1 MDNKGLFAR
10 IRERLFQRKEA
21 GADVE
26 PVIQEPEQA
35 QETEIVQGIDRIEL
49 QEQLQI
55 IRAVDLYMDQF
66 VLPKRKPDPTL
77 TRGFALQNQV
87 FVTLGEERVY
97 RTNMDVFF
105 QEKATGER
113 KIEYL
118 VSLVRFADDE
128 WRVFQVK
135 EVLPAISESN

>member
-1 MDNKGLFAR
+1 MEKKGLFAR

-21 GADVE
+21 GAQPGLMIEE
-26 PVIQEPEQA
+26 PTQS

-49 QEQLQI
+49 AEQLQI
-55 IRAVDLYMDQF
+55 IRAVHLYMDEF
-66 VLPKRKPDPTL
+66 VLPNRKPDPAL
-77 TRGFALQNQV
+77 TKGFALQNEV
-87 FVTLGEERVY
+87 FVTMGEETVY

-113 KIEYL
+113 KVEYL
-118 VSLVRFADDE
+118 VSLVRFEGDE

-135 EVLPAISESN
+135 EVLPAISELK

>member
-1 MDNKGLFAR
+1 MEKKGLFTR
-10 IRERLFQRKEA
+10 IRERLFQRKET
-21 GADVE
+21 E
-26 PVIQEPEQA
+26 PQAELVIEEPTQS

-49 QEQLQI
+49 AEQLQI
-55 IRAVDLYMDQF
+55 IRAVHQYMDEF
-66 VLPKRKPDPTL
+66 VLPSRKLDPAL
-77 TRGFALQNQV
+77 TKGFALQNQV
-87 FVTLGEERVY
+87 FVTTGEETVY

-113 KIEYL
+113 KVEYL
-118 VSLVRFADDE
+118 VSLVRFEDDE